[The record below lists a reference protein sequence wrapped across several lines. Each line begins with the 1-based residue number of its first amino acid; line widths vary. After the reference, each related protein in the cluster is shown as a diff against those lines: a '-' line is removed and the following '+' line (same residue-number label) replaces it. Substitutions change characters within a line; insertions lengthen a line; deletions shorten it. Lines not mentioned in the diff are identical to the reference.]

1 MKLISN
7 KVLDNKKVELEIQ
20 VTAEEF
26 KTAVDNAF
34 KKNAK
39 KITLPG
45 FRKGKAPRAMIEKM
59 YGKEIFY
66 EDAINECIP
75 VACMAAIEESKAEA
89 VERPEVELVGEV
101 TEEGF
106 SFKATF
112 AVKPEVK
119 LGQYKELNADK
130 DSAEIT
136 DEDIENELKRI
147 AERNSRVIDVEE
159 DRETKTGD
167 IAVIDF
173 EGFKDDVAFEGGKG
187 EQYPL
192 ELGSGTFIPGFEEQV
207 VGHKVNDEFDVNVSF
222 PEDYHVEDLKGQ
234 PVVFKVKLHEIKAK
248 ELPEIDDEFAKD
260 ISEFDTIAD
269 LKNDMKEKMGERK
282 AKFVDEKYE
291 TDLLNQVVANMEVEI
306 PQAMIDSRVEDLIR
320 DFEYRISS
328 QGMNMDMYLQYT
340 GSTMETLEK
349 TFAVQAEEQVKSRL
363 ALEAVAAAENIEV
376 SNDEV
381 ENEYVKLS
389 TRFKVSVE
397 EVKKAISVEGVK
409 DDVKCN
415 KAIDVIKNSAK

>member
-26 KTAVDNAF
+26 KAAVDNAF
-34 KKNAK
+34 KKNSK

-75 VACMAAIEESKAEA
+75 TACMDAIEEAKAEA
-89 VERPEVELVGEV
+89 VERPEVELIGEV

-119 LGQYKELNADK
+119 LGEYKGLHAEK
-130 DSAEIT
+130 ESAEVT
-136 DEDIENELKRI
+136 EEDINNELKRI

-159 DRETKTGD
+159 DRETKLGD

-173 EGFKDDVAFEGGKG
+173 EGFKDEVAFEGGKG
-187 EQYPL
+187 EAYPL
-192 ELGSGTFIPGFEEQV
+192 ELGSGTFIPGFEDQV
-207 VGHKVNDEFDVNVSF
+207 VGHKVNDEFDVNVTF
-222 PEDYHVEDLKGQ
+222 PEEYQVEELKGQ
-234 PVVFKVKLHEIKAK
+234 PVVFKVKLHEIKVK
-248 ELPEIDDEFAKD
+248 ELPVIDDEFAKD
-260 ISEFDTIAD
+260 ISEFDTID
-269 LKNDMKEKMGERK
+269 ELKKDMKEKMGERK
-282 AKFVDEKYE
+282 AQVVDEKFE
-291 TDLLNQVVANMEVEI
+291 TELLKQVVDKMEVEI
-306 PQAMIDSRVEDLIR
+306 PQAMIDARAEDLIR

-340 GSTMETLEK
+340 GSTIETLRK

-376 SNDEV
+376 SNEEL
-381 ENEYVKLS
+381 ENEYVRIS

-397 EVKKAISVEGVK
+397 EAKKAIPEDSIK
-409 DDVKCN
+409 QDVKCN

>member
-26 KTAVDNAF
+26 KAAVDNAF
-34 KKNAK
+34 KVNSK

-75 VACMAAIEESKAEA
+75 TACMAAIEESKAES
-89 VERPEVELVGEV
+89 VERPAVELIGEV

-106 SFKATF
+106 TFKATF

-119 LGQYKELNADK
+119 LGEYKGLHADK
-130 DSAEIT
+130 ENAEVT
-136 DEDIENELKRI
+136 DEDIDNELKRI

-159 DRETKTGD
+159 DRETKNGD

-187 EQYPL
+187 EAYPL
-192 ELGSGTFIPGFEEQV
+192 ELGSGTFIPGFEDQV

-222 PEDYHVEDLKGQ
+222 PEDYHMEELKGQ
-234 PVVFKVKLHEIKAK
+234 PVVFKVKLHEIKVK

-260 ISEFDTIAD
+260 ISEFDTIAE
-269 LKNDMKEKMGERK
+269 LKNDMKEKMSERK
-282 AKFVDEKYE
+282 AQVVDEKYE
-291 TDLLNQVVANMEVEI
+291 TELLKQVVDNMEVEI
-306 PQAMIDSRVEDLIR
+306 PQAMIDNRVEDLIQ

-340 GSTMETLEK
+340 GSTMETLQK
-349 TFAVQAEEQVKSRL
+349 TFAVQAEEQIKSRL

-376 SNDEV
+376 SSDET
-381 ENEYVKLS
+381 ENEYVKIS
-389 TRFKVSVE
+389 TKFKVSVE
-397 EVKKAISVEGVK
+397 EAKKAIPVESINK
-409 DDVKCN
+409 DVKCN